1 MVTHAE
7 QPCGSAI
14 RRKGGNRLPAPGSPH
29 SSRIVA
35 KLRVRKNLL
44 KTVRDNL
51 FSFFRDYRRIS
62 SSFLDRKTP
71 KTLFRLF
78 GCCALRCEVVDFV
91 CSGSLCKHWLKRDF
105 TVSPIRRNS
114 GDPRGFPKGGR
125 GCCAN
130 PRSASKQLSVPQHQR
145 IPYNSGTQLGCVYD
159 RRVFA

>member
-44 KTVRDNL
+44 ETVSDNL
-51 FSFFRDYRRIS
+51 YSFFREYRRIS
-62 SSFLDRKTP
+62 SSFLDRKSA
-71 KTLFRLF
+71 KTLFRPF
-78 GCCALRCEVVDFV
+78 GRCAPQCAAVDSV

-105 TVSPIRRNS
+105 TVSPIRRNP
-114 GDPRGFPKGGR
+114 GDPRVFPKGGR

-130 PRSASKQLSVPQHQR
+130 PSSAPKQLSVPQHQR
-145 IPYNSGTQLGCVYD
+145 IPYNSGTDLGYIYD